1 MSTSPTHLPPAGGG
15 TSQNERG
22 DHEPGRRDFLTRA
35 IGILSATVA
44 GFILYPVAKYLKQ
57 PQAAGGNVK
66 SVVAATVE
74 EMPAG
79 SSKIFRFGNNTAI
92 LVNDQDGNLNAFDA
106 VCTHL
111 DCTVQYVTGEKHL
124 LCACHNG
131 KYDLNGQVISGPPP
145 RPLEKYEVTLNG
157 SDIIVSRA

>member
-1 MSTSPTHLPPAGGG
+1 MSNAETPSPTTKSP
-15 TSQNERG
+15 TS
-22 DHEPGRRDFLTRA
+22 DAKHEPGRRDFLTKA
-35 IGILSATVA
+35 IGILTAAVA
-44 GFILYPVAKYLKQ
+44 GFIMYPLAKYLKQ

-66 SVVAATVE
+66 SVIAATVE

-79 SSKIFRFGNNTAI
+79 SSKIFRFGNDTAI
-92 LVNDQDGNLNAFDA
+92 LVNDQEGKLRAFDA

-111 DCTVQYVTGEKHL
+111 DCTVQYVSGEKHL

-145 RPLEKYEVTLNG
+145 RPLEQYEVIVQGT
-157 SDIIVSRA
+157 DIVVSRT